1 MPAMTKGIAE
11 MWRLVSVEFRRFF
24 ARDVVRLFGL
34 LLLVAI
40 VLGGLAAFTVAV
52 AEPNGEELDDQTHAY
67 RANFDEHVERC
78 MKPHDPSELPSDLSP
93 ELQEQASGQRDR
105 TECLFIVNGSGTG
118 ADSRLSVGAVLPFVM
133 IVLMA
138 PFTALTFV
146 TGATFIGA
154 EWGAGTMTNLF
165 TYEPRRH
172 RVIAAK
178 GIAVIVAS
186 IAFYVLVLASV
197 VLVLLPTSL
206 GERGTMAQVDVHLL
220 KVVWDLG
227 WRGVALVGLGGL
239 LGMGLTNLVRRTSAS
254 LGAAFGWLFVVEG
267 IVGAFTEDLTP
278 WMITRN
284 FAIAVGGPAGRII
297 PGRSAEEALGLLA
310 LYAVALYSIGA
321 FLFWRR
327 DVASE

>member
-1 MPAMTKGIAE
+1 MREGIAE

-40 VLGGLAAFTVAV
+40 VLGGLGAFVSASSP
-52 AEPNGEELDDQTHAY
+52 PNPEEIDEMIA
-67 RANFDEHVERC
+67 RIRSNFDERVERC
-78 MKPHDPSELPSDLSP
+78 MEPRDPSELPPDMSP
-93 ELQEQASGQRDR
+93 EFREQLLRQLSER
-105 TECLFIVNGSGTG
+105 ECVMQVNSIGVGNDTRFDLGSAMPFI
-118 ADSRLSVGAVLPFVM
+118 LM
-133 IVLMA
+133 ILMG
-138 PFTALTFV
+138 PFTAIAFV

-172 RVIAAK
+172 RVVATK
-178 GIAVIVAS
+178 GLAVIVAS
-186 IAFYVLVLASV
+186 VAFFVLVVGSVFLA
-197 VLVLLPTSL
+197 LLPTAL
-206 GERGTMAQVDVHLL
+206 GDRGTMARVDVHFFS
-220 KVVWDLG
+220 VVWDLG
-227 WRGVALVGLGGL
+227 WRGMALAALGGL
-239 LGMGLTNLVRRTSAS
+239 LGMGLTNLVRRTAAAI
-254 LGAAFGWLFVVEG
+254 GFAFGWLFVIEG
-267 IVGAFTEDLTP
+267 FLGSFTEALTK
-278 WMITRN
+278 WMLTRN
-284 FAIAVGGPAGRII
+284 LTVAVGGVRENLI